1 MNRRMMISLI
11 PLVIFA
17 ALLLLFW
24 VGLGL
29 NPQVIPSPLI
39 GKEAPKFELPE
50 LHDPQ
55 KVVNNEMLKGQVT
68 LFNVFAS
75 WCVSCRAEHHHLLK
89 LQRQGFRLI
98 GLNYKDEKRDALLYL
113 RQLGGDPYEMIAYD
127 HKGEI
132 GIEWGVYGTPETFV
146 VDKKGIVRYKHTGP
160 LYREVIENE
169 LIPLIR
175 ELEQE
180 S

>member
-1 MNRRMMISLI
+1 MNRHMI
-11 PLVIFA
+11 PLAVFA

-29 NPQVIPSPLI
+29 NPKVIPSALI

-55 KVVNNEMLKGQVT
+55 KMVNNEMLKGQVT
-68 LFNVFAS
+68 IFNAFAS
-75 WCVSCRAEHHHLLK
+75 WCISCRQEHHQLLK
-89 LQRQGFRLI
+89 LQREGFYLV
-98 GLNYKDEKRDALLYL
+98 GLNYKDERQDALMYL
-113 RQLGGDPYEMIAYD
+113 RQLGGDPYAMIAYD
-127 HKGEI
+127 YKGDV
-132 GIEWGVYGTPETFV
+132 GIEWGVSATPETFV

-175 ELEQE
+175 KLEQE

>member
-1 MNRRMMISLI
+1 MNRHMI

-29 NPQVIPSPLI
+29 NPQIIPSPLI
-39 GKEAPKFELPE
+39 DKEAPKFELPE
-50 LHDPQ
+50 LHNPQ

-75 WCVSCRAEHHHLLK
+75 WCVACRAEHHHLLK
-89 LQRQGFRLI
+89 LQRQGFHLI
-98 GLNYKDEKRDALLYL
+98 GLNYKDEKRDALAFL
-113 RQLGGDPYEMIAYD
+113 RQLGGDPYAMIAYD
-127 HKGEI
+127 YKGDV

-146 VDKKGIVRYKHTGP
+146 IDKKGIVRYKHTGP
-160 LYREVIENE
+160 LYRDVIENE

-175 ELEQE
+175 NLEQE

>member
-1 MNRRMMISLI
+1 MNRHMI
-11 PLVIFA
+11 PLIIFA

-29 NPQVIPSPLI
+29 NPKIIPSPLI
-39 GKEAPKFELPE
+39 GKEAPQFELPE

-55 KVVNNEMLKGQVT
+55 KTVSNEVLKGHVT

-75 WCVSCRAEHHHLLK
+75 WCVSCRAEHHYLLQ
-89 LQRQGFRLI
+89 LQRQGIRLV
-98 GLNYKDEKRDALLYL
+98 GLNYKDERRDALMYL
-113 RQLGGDPYEMIAYD
+113 RQLGGDPYAMIAYD
-127 HKGEI
+127 YEGDV

-146 VDKKGIVRYKHTGP
+146 VDKKGVVRYKHTGP
-160 LYREVIENE
+160 LYPEVIENE
-169 LIPLIR
+169 LIPLVR
-175 ELEQE
+175 QLEQE

>member
-1 MNRRMMISLI
+1 MINRHMI
-11 PLVIFA
+11 PLVVFA

-29 NPQVIPSPLI
+29 NPKIIPSPLI
-39 GKEAPKFELPE
+39 GKEAPKFDLPE
-50 LHDPQ
+50 LHNPQ
-55 KVVNNEMLKGQVT
+55 KRVTNEMLKGQVT

-75 WCVSCRAEHHHLLK
+75 WCVSCRAEHHLLLD
-89 LQRQGFRLI
+89 LQHRGLYII
-98 GLNYKDEKRDALLYL
+98 GLNYKDEKRDALNYL
-113 RQLGGDPYEMIAYD
+113 TQFGGDPYAMIAYD
-127 HKGEI
+127 YEGDV

-146 VDKKGIVRYKHTGP
+146 IDKKGIVRYKHTGP

-169 LIPLIR
+169 LIPLVR
-175 ELEQE
+175 KLEQE

>member
-1 MNRRMMISLI
+1 MNRHMI

-29 NPQVIPSPLI
+29 NPKIIPSPLI
-39 GKEAPKFELPE
+39 GKEAPKFEVPE
-50 LHDPQ
+50 LHEPQ
-55 KVVNNEMLKGQVT
+55 KMVNNEMLKGQVT

-75 WCVSCRAEHHHLLK
+75 WCIACRQEHHHLLK
-89 LQRQGFRLI
+89 LQRQGFNLV
-98 GLNYKDEKRDALLYL
+98 GLNYKDEKQDALMYL
-113 RQLGGDPYEMIAYD
+113 RQLGGDPYTMIGFDY
-127 HKGEI
+127 KGDV

-146 VDKKGIVRYKHTGP
+146 IDKKGIVRYKHTGP
-160 LYREVIENE
+160 LYREVIEKE

-175 ELEQE
+175 KLEQE
-180 S
+180 P

>member
-1 MNRRMMISLI
+1 MNRHMI
-11 PLVIFA
+11 PLLVFA

-29 NPQVIPSPLI
+29 NPKIIPSPLI
-39 GKEAPKFELPE
+39 GKEAPKFELPD
-50 LHDPQ
+50 LHNSQ
-55 KVVNNEMLKGQVT
+55 AIVSNEMLKGKVT

-75 WCVSCRAEHHHLLK
+75 WCVSCRAEHHHLLN
-89 LQRQGFRLI
+89 LERRGIRLV
-98 GLNYKDEKRDALLYL
+98 GLNYKDERMDALNYL
-113 RQLGGDPYEMIAYD
+113 RQLGGDPYAMIAYD
-127 HKGEI
+127 YKGDI

-160 LYREVIENE
+160 LYRSIIENE
-169 LIPLIR
+169 IIPLVR
-175 ELEQE
+175 KLEKE